1 MSTEENA
8 ARCVHGRREA
18 PRNFPSRA
26 LDSAHYPVGMSEPP
40 NPRPAPQAYPPPTNP
55 PPTNPPQTN
64 PPPTNPPQTNPPQNY
79 PPQNYPPQNYPPQN
93 YPPQNYPQQ
102 NPQAQPYPLNPAA
115 PYPVQ
120 PQYRRPPHKPSEE
133 LRRDAEAAFAARMEL
148 GPEYAEYVAAN
159 LAERV
164 EDLAEERAAELR
176 QQAELANRAQAAEQT
191 GRGRQFALAI
201 VSMVMGV
208 PITAISASEVDP
220 SIIGVAVSWAGI
232 VGVNW
237 VHART
242 LRKRK

>member
-1 MSTEENA
+1 
-8 ARCVHGRREA
+8 
-18 PRNFPSRA
+18 
-26 LDSAHYPVGMSEPP
+26 MSEPP
-40 NPRPAPQAYPPPTNP
+40 QKRPAPEGH
-55 PPTNPPQTN
+55 
-64 PPPTNPPQTNPPQNY
+64 PPQNYPPQNYLPQNYPPQSY
-79 PPQNYPPQNYPPQN
+79 PPQNYPPQNYSAQN
-93 YPPQNYPQQ
+93 YSAQ

-120 PQYRRPPHKPSEE
+120 PQYRRAHKPSEE

-148 GPEYAEYVAAN
+148 GPEYTEFVAAN

-164 EDLAEERAAELR
+164 EDLAEARAAELR
-176 QQAELANRAQAAEQT
+176 QEAELANRAQAAEQT

-201 VSMVMGV
+201 VSMVMGI

-220 SIIGVAVSWAGI
+220 SIMGVAISWAGI

>member
-1 MSTEENA
+1 
-8 ARCVHGRREA
+8 
-18 PRNFPSRA
+18 
-26 LDSAHYPVGMSEPP
+26 MSEPP
-40 NPRPAPQAYPPPTNP
+40 QQRPAPQAH
-55 PPTNPPQTN
+55 
-64 PPPTNPPQTNPPQNY
+64 PPQNY
-79 PPQNYPPQNYPPQN
+79 PPQNYPPQS

-102 NPQAQPYPLNPAA
+102 NPQGQPYPLNPAA

-120 PQYRRPPHKPSEE
+120 PHYGRAPHRPSEE
-133 LRRDAEAAFAARMEL
+133 LRRDAEAALAARMEL
-148 GPEYAEYVAAN
+148 GPEYTEYVAAN

-164 EDLAEERAAELR
+164 EELAEGRAAELR
-176 QQAELANRAQAAEQT
+176 QQAELANQAQATEQT

-201 VSMVMGV
+201 VSMAMGI

-237 VHART
+237 IHART

>member
-1 MSTEENA
+1 
-8 ARCVHGRREA
+8 
-18 PRNFPSRA
+18 
-26 LDSAHYPVGMSEPP
+26 MSEPP
-40 NPRPAPQAYPPPTNP
+40 QQRPAPEGQ
-55 PPTNPPQTN
+55 
-64 PPPTNPPQTNPPQNY
+64 PPQNY

-93 YPPQNYPQQ
+93 YPPQNYPPQNYSTQ

-120 PQYRRPPHKPSEE
+120 PQYRRAHKPSEE

-148 GPEYAEYVAAN
+148 GPEYTEFVAAN

-164 EDLAEERAAELR
+164 EDLAEARAAELR
-176 QQAELANRAQAAEQT
+176 QEAELANRAQAAEQT

-201 VSMVMGV
+201 VSMVMGI

-220 SIIGVAVSWAGI
+220 SIMGVAISWAGI

-242 LRKRK
+242 IRKRK

>member
-1 MSTEENA
+1 
-8 ARCVHGRREA
+8 
-18 PRNFPSRA
+18 
-26 LDSAHYPVGMSEPP
+26 MSEPP
-40 NPRPAPQAYPPPTNP
+40 QQRPVPEGH
-55 PPTNPPQTN
+55 
-64 PPPTNPPQTNPPQNY
+64 PPQNYPPQNYPPQSY

-93 YPPQNYPQQ
+93 YSAQNYSAQ

-120 PQYRRPPHKPSEE
+120 PQYRRAHKPSEE

-148 GPEYAEYVAAN
+148 GPEYTEFVAAN

-164 EDLAEERAAELR
+164 EDLAEARAAELR
-176 QQAELANRAQAAEQT
+176 QEAELANRAQAAEQT

-201 VSMVMGV
+201 VSMVMGI

-220 SIIGVAVSWAGI
+220 SIMGVAISWAGI